1 MTTESIKKEL
11 IGLIS
16 TLFADNGF
24 DVDMI
29 EYVDLI
35 DDLGMDSITFISL
48 IVEIESLFN
57 IQIPDEFLLMDNFKT
72 VDDAVRI
79 VAELMNEKTEE
90 KEEYDDKT

>member
-1 MTTESIKKEL
+1 MTTEKIKKEL
-11 IGLIS
+11 INLVS

-29 EYVDLI
+29 EYADLI

-48 IVEIESLFN
+48 VVEIESLFD
-57 IQIPDEFLLMDNFKT
+57 IQIPDEFLLMDNFNT

-79 VAELMNEKTEE
+79 VAELINEKTEE